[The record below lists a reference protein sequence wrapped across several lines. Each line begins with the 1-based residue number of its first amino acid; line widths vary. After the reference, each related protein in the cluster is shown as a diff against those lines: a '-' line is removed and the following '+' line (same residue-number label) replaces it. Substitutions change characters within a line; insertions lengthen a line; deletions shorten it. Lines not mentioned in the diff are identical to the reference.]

1 MPTRD
6 KNRLTELEQ
15 QDAALSRNEESI
27 IVVRKSLF
35 FKCRFIYR
43 PLQIVLGLFLLSFAL
58 LIFISL
64 LLSNIN
70 KLMNFVSFQQI
81 FAQGNQTLPN
91 PIDLLLQWTGKVK
104 QNENFFVEIRQHSY
118 RFSVLSDQLHRS
130 ISTFD
135 LHHSFIALRFTTNR
149 HLVFLGSRKLKTI
162 ETFSFDFPIRCF
174 DFHVDEQNHKR
185 F

>member
-104 QNENFFVEIRQHSY
+104 QNEN
-118 RFSVLSDQLHRS
+118 LSSKFGKIL
-130 ISTFD
+130 IN
-135 LHHSFIALRFTTNR
+135 L
-149 HLVFLGSRKLKTI
+149 
-162 ETFSFDFPIRCF
+162 
-174 DFHVDEQNHKR
+174 
-185 F
+185 